1 MVKKQEIRVRIA
13 PSPTGPLHLGTA
25 RTALFNYLFAK
36 NPSTGS
42 GRKGKFILRIEDTDI
57 ERSEK
62 KYEKDIMENLQWLGL
77 KWDEEPYRQSQ
88 RTEIYQKY
96 IKKLLNSEQAFW
108 CYHSKE
114 ELAKEKKEQMGR
126 GEAPRHFCEDKNAAI
141 SNSQFPIPKQK
152 GVIRFRCPDKK
163 IVFNDLIRGK
173 LEFDGGLLG
182 DIGIAR
188 DKETP
193 LYNLGVVIDDYEMRI
208 SHVIRGEDHIPNTP
222 KQILIYQALNL
233 PQPQF
238 AHLPL
243 ILGPDRSK
251 LSKRHGAVSLDWY
264 KEQGYLSEALIN
276 FMALLGWN
284 PGTTKEIFSLE
295 ELIKEFSLERVQ
307 KGGAVFNLERLDWL
321 NGYYIRQMNL
331 KELTQMCLP
340 YLEKARLITVI
351 ASSAKGGVKQS
362 RPLRQSSSEASGKP
376 LGIAASLAS
385 LAPRNDKF
393 KITKTSEIV
402 DFNYFKKI
410 VALEQERLKRLS
422 DIVELAQFFF
432 KKKLDYPKE
441 LLIWK
446 NMTLKEVKNNLD
458 ILEKTLSKMTK
469 FDRKSLE
476 VSLMPLAKKHGS
488 GELLW
493 PLRVALTG
501 EKASAGPFEIA
512 EILGKKKTL
521 ERIGEAKALIKG

>member
-1 MVKKQEIRVRIA
+1 MVEKQKIRVRIA

-36 NPSTGS
+36 KN
-42 GRKGKFILRIEDTDI
+42 KGEFILRIEDTDI

-62 KYEKDIMENLQWLGL
+62 KYEKDIIENLKWLGL
-77 KWDEEPYRQSQ
+77 NWNEKPYRQSQ
-88 RTEIYQKY
+88 RKRIYQKY
-96 IKKLLNSEQAFW
+96 IKKLLDSGQAFW
-108 CYHSKE
+108 CYHSKD
-114 ELAKEKKEQMGR
+114 ELAKEKKEQMSK
-126 GEAPRHFCEDKNAAI
+126 GEAPHHICNYKVK
-141 SNSQFPIPKQK
+141 SQKSKLK
-152 GVIRFRCPDKK
+152 GIIRFRCPEKK
-163 IVFNDLIRGK
+163 VVFDDLIRGK

-182 DIGIAR
+182 DFSIAR

-193 LYNLGVVIDDYEMRI
+193 LYNLGAVIDDCEMRI

-222 KQILIYQALNL
+222 KQILIYQALGL

-251 LSKRHGAVSLDWY
+251 LSKRHGVVSVGWY
-264 KEQGYLSEALIN
+264 KEKGYLSAALIN

-284 PGTTKEIFSLE
+284 PGTTKEIFSFDG
-295 ELIKEFSLERVQ
+295 LIKEFSLKRVQ

-321 NGYYIRQMNL
+321 NGYYIRQMGL
-331 KELTQMCLP
+331 EELTKLCLP
-340 YLEKARLITVI
+340 YLEKAGLIV
-351 ASSAKGGVKQS
+351 
-362 RPLRQSSSEASGKP
+362 SEKA
-376 LGIAASLAS
+376 
-385 LAPRNDKF
+385 NKF
-393 KITKTSEIV
+393 KITKTGEIV
-402 DFNYFKKI
+402 DLKWLKKI
-410 VALEQERLKRLS
+410 IALEQERVKKLS
-422 DIVELAQFFF
+422 EIGDLTKFFF
-432 KKKLDYPKE
+432 QDKLDYQPE

-446 NMTLKEVKNNLD
+446 KMTPKEVKTNLD

-469 FDRKSLE
+469 FDRKSLGNT
-476 VSLMPLAKKHGS
+476 LLPLAGKHGS

-501 EKASAGPFEIA
+501 ERASAGPFEIA

-521 ERIGEAKALIKG
+521 KRIKEAKNIVK